1 MKKTCYRM
9 IIKVIGVLFVLMAV
23 ELPAFADKVPFTAVG
38 TQYEVEL
45 PAGWV
50 YYSSDLGAKSP
61 YVQLTGASV
70 SDLNVYLTSLQCQVI
85 GVEIN
90 NSHQLWVS
98 VKDRKDGLGASPR
111 MIDIINY
118 YNGVALSRGP
128 YQMDVYGEAYIARF
142 DENPSIFDGG
152 ISQYLSVLDG
162 SREIIVRWE
171 SGNEKK
177 TEKDIQQ
184 LIDILLSVTKTIARP

>member
-9 IIKVIGVLFVLMAV
+9 IIKLIGVLFILMAV
-23 ELPAFADKVPFTAVG
+23 DLPAFADKVPFNAAG
-38 TQYEVEL
+38 SQYEVEL
-45 PAGWV
+45 PDGWV

-61 YVQLTGASV
+61 YVQLTGVSV
-70 SDLNVYLTSLQCQVI
+70 SDMNAYMTPLKCQVI
-85 GVEIN
+85 GFEIN

-98 VKDRKDGLGASPR
+98 VIDRKDGLGASPLFK
-111 MIDIINY
+111 DITAY
-118 YNGVALSRGP
+118 YDGIAISRGP
-128 YQMDVYGEAYIARF
+128 YQIEPHGQANVARF

-152 ISQYLSVLDG
+152 ISQYLSIFDG

-171 SGNEKK
+171 SGNGKK

-184 LIDILLSVTKTIARP
+184 LIDILLSVTKTTERP